1 MFTNLKNT
9 TVRTNN
15 KLTRPVCPEF
25 LQTIPKLFLK
35 IIACG
40 FKITFDPSYVCTL
53 TIITTAMINIK
64 QKNTN
69 N

>member
-1 MFTNLKNT
+1 MKNSPDQFALNFP
-9 TVRTNN
+9 NN
-15 KLTRPVCPEF
+15 
-25 LQTIPKLFLK
+25 PKCILK

-64 QKNTN
+64 KKNVIIIIFHPSQNT
-69 N
+69 